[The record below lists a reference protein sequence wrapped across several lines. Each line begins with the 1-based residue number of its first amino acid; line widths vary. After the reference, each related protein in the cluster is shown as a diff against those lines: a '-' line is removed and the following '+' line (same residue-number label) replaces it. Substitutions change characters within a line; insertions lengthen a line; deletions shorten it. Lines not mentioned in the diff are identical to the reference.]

1 MKTRILV
8 FLLMLTVTMVLCACD
23 AKRRAQ
29 RRIRRITERCPELVT
44 VQAHPI
50 DTFIELPPVVDSAVM
65 PLAPL
70 LDCQAVKIQTEQG
83 TFTATATDDS
93 LTITYEAEQEP
104 VHYEDTLHYLQVVIE
119 DPPPAEKKKPP
130 AFLWFLLG
138 MVVVLLAIIITAI
151 IIVIKMVKV
160 S

>member
-1 MKTRILV
+1 MSLG
-8 FLLMLTVTMVLCACD
+8 LCACD
-23 AKRRAQ
+23 ANRRAQ

-50 DTFIELPPVVDSAVM
+50 DTFIELPPLADTAVM

-70 LDCQAVKIQTEQG
+70 LDGQAVKIQTEQG
-83 TFTATATDDS
+83 IFTATATDDS
-93 LTITYEAEQEP
+93 LTVTYEVEPEP
-104 VHYEDTLHYLQVVIE
+104 VHFSDTLRYSQVVIE
-119 DPPPAEKKKPP
+119 EPPPEKKKPP

-138 MVVVLLAIIITAI
+138 MVVVLLAVIITAI
-151 IIVIKMVKV
+151 VIVIKMVKV

>member
-1 MKTRILV
+1 MKTRLFIL
-8 FLLMLTVTMVLCACD
+8 FLMSLGLCACD
-23 AKRRAQ
+23 ANRRAQ
-29 RRIRRITERCPELVT
+29 RRIRRITERCPELLS

-50 DTFIELPPVVDSAVM
+50 DTFIELPPLADSAVM

-70 LDCQAVKIQTEQG
+70 LDGQAVKIQTEQG

-93 LTITYEAEQEP
+93 LTVTYEAEPEP
-104 VHYEDTLHYLQVVIE
+104 IHYADTLHYQQVVIE
-119 DPPPAEKKKPP
+119 AAPEKKKPP

-138 MVVVLLAIIITAI
+138 MVIVLLAVIVTAI
-151 IIVIKMVKV
+151 VIVIKMVKT

>member
-1 MKTRILV
+1 MKTRLFIL
-8 FLLMLTVTMVLCACD
+8 FLVLSVSLVLCACD

-50 DTFIELPPVVDSAVM
+50 DTFIELPPLADSAVM

-70 LDCQAVKIQTEQG
+70 LDGQAVKIQTEQG

-93 LTITYEAEQEP
+93 LTVTYEAEPEP
-104 VHYEDTLHYLQVVIE
+104 VHFSDTLHYSQVVIE
-119 DPPPAEKKKPP
+119 ESPPAKKKPP
-130 AFLWFLLG
+130 AFMWFLLG
-138 MVVVLLAIIITAI
+138 MVVVLLAVIITAI
-151 IIVIKMVKV
+151 VIVIKMVRT

>member
-1 MKTRILV
+1 MKTHCFL
-8 FLLMLTVTMVLCACD
+8 FLLSVSMVLCACD

-29 RRIRRITERCPELVT
+29 RRIRRIAERCPELLS

-50 DTFIELPPVVDSAVM
+50 DTFIELPPLADSAVM

-70 LDCQAVKIQTEQG
+70 LDGQAVKIQTEQG

-93 LTITYEAEQEP
+93 LTVTYEAEPEP
-104 VHYEDTLHYLQVVIE
+104 IHYADTLHYQQVVIE
-119 DPPPAEKKKPP
+119 AAPEKKKPP

-138 MVVVLLAIIITAI
+138 MVIVLLAVIVTAI
-151 IIVIKMVKV
+151 VIVIKMVKV

>member
-1 MKTRILV
+1 MKTRC
-8 FLLMLTVTMVLCACD
+8 FLFLMMLSVSLVLCACD

-50 DTFIELPPVVDSAVM
+50 DTFIELPPLADTAVM

-70 LDCQAVKIQTEQG
+70 LDGQAVKIQTEQG

-93 LTITYEAEQEP
+93 LTVTYEAEPEP
-104 VHYEDTLHYLQVVIE
+104 VHFSDTLHYSQVVIDE
-119 DPPPAEKKKPP
+119 PPPAKKKPP
-130 AFLWFLLG
+130 AFMWFLLG
-138 MVVVLLAIIITAI
+138 MVVVLLAVIITAI
-151 IIVIKMVKV
+151 VIVIKMVKT

>member
-1 MKTRILV
+1 MKTRLFIL
-8 FLLMLTVTMVLCACD
+8 FLMSLGLCACD
-23 AKRRAQ
+23 ANRRAQ

-50 DTFIELPPVVDSAVM
+50 DTFLAVPSVADSARL

-70 LDCQAVKIQTEQG
+70 MEGQPVVVTTKQG

-93 LTITYEAEQEP
+93 LTVTYEAEP
-104 VHYEDTLHYLQVVIE
+104 DPIHYADTLHYSQVVIE
-119 DPPPAEKKKPP
+119 EPPPEKKKPP

-138 MVVVLLAIIITAI
+138 MVVVLLAVIVTAI
-151 IIVIKMVKV
+151 VIVIKMVKT

>member
-1 MKTRILV
+1 MKTRLFNLFLV
-8 FLLMLTVTMVLCACD
+8 LSVSLVLCACD

-50 DTFIELPPVVDSAVM
+50 DTFIELPPLADTAVM
-65 PLAPL
+65 PIAPL
-70 LDCQAVKIQTEQG
+70 LDGQAVKIQTEQG

-93 LTITYEAEQEP
+93 LTVTYEAEPEP
-104 VHYEDTLHYLQVVIE
+104 VHFSDTLHYSQVVIE
-119 DPPPAEKKKPP
+119 EAPPAKKKPP
-130 AFLWFLLG
+130 AFMWFLLG
-138 MVVVLLAIIITAI
+138 MVVVLLAVIVTAI
-151 IIVIKMVKV
+151 VIVIKMVKT

>member
-1 MKTRILV
+1 MRTRCLIL
-8 FLLMLTVTMVLCACD
+8 LLMLSVTMALCACD

-50 DTFIELPPVVDSAVM
+50 DTFIPLPPVVDSAVM

-70 LDCQAVKIQTEQG
+70 LDGQAVKLQTEQG

-93 LTITYEAEQEP
+93 LTITYEAEQAP
-104 VHYEDTLHYLQVVIE
+104 IHYADTLNYSQVVIE
-119 DPPPAEKKKPP
+119 EPPPNKKPP
-130 AFLWFLLG
+130 NILWILLG
-138 MVVVLLAIIITAI
+138 MVIVFVAILVFVMVVI
-151 IIVIKMVKV
+151 IKMVKA

>member
-1 MKTRILV
+1 MKTRLFILV
-8 FLLMLTVTMVLCACD
+8 LVLSVSLVLCACD

-29 RRIRRITERCPELVT
+29 RRIRRITEQCPELLS

-50 DTFIELPPVVDSAVM
+50 DTFIELPPLADTAVM

-70 LDCQAVKIQTEQG
+70 LDGQAVKIQTEQG

-93 LTITYEAEQEP
+93 LTVTYEAEPEP
-104 VHYEDTLHYLQVVIE
+104 IHYSDTLHYQQVVIE
-119 DPPPAEKKKPP
+119 AAPEKKKPP
-130 AFLWFLLG
+130 AFMWFLLG
-138 MVVVLLAIIITAI
+138 MVIVLLAVIVTAI
-151 IIVIKMVKV
+151 VIVIKMVKT

>member
-1 MKTRILV
+1 MKTRC
-8 FLLMLTVTMVLCACD
+8 FLFLMMLSVSLVLCACD

-29 RRIRRITERCPELVT
+29 RRIRRITEQCPELLS

-50 DTFIELPPVVDSAVM
+50 DTFIELPPLADTAVM

-70 LDCQAVKIQTEQG
+70 LDGQAVKIQTEQG

-93 LTITYEAEQEP
+93 LTVTYETEPEP
-104 VHYEDTLHYLQVVIE
+104 VHFSDTLRYSQVVIE
-119 DPPPAEKKKPP
+119 EPPPEKKKPP
-130 AFLWFLLG
+130 AFMWFLLG
-138 MVVVLLAIIITAI
+138 MVVVLLAVIITAI
-151 IIVIKMVKV
+151 VIVIKMVRT

>member
-1 MKTRILV
+1 MKTRCFL
-8 FLLMLTVTMVLCACD
+8 FLLSVSMVLCACD

-29 RRIRRITERCPELVT
+29 RRIRRIAERCPELLS

-50 DTFIELPPVVDSAVM
+50 DTFIELPPLADSAVM

-70 LDCQAVKIQTEQG
+70 LDGQAVKIQTEQG

-93 LTITYEAEQEP
+93 LTVTYEAEQEP
-104 VHYEDTLHYLQVVIE
+104 IHYADTLHFQQVVIE
-119 DPPPAEKKKPP
+119 EPPPSKKPP
-130 AFLWFLLG
+130 NFLWVLLG
-138 MVVVLLAIIITAI
+138 MVIVLAGILAFVMVVII
-151 IIVIKMVKV
+151 KLVKA

>member
-1 MKTRILV
+1 MKTRCVL
-8 FLLMLTVTMVLCACD
+8 FLMLLSVSMVLCACD

-50 DTFIELPPVVDSAVM
+50 DTFIELPPLADSAVM

-70 LDCQAVKIQTEQG
+70 LDGQAVKIQTEQG

-93 LTITYEAEQEP
+93 LTVTYEAEPEP
-104 VHYEDTLHYLQVVIE
+104 VHFSDTLHYRQVVIE
-119 DPPPAEKKKPP
+119 EPPPAKKPP
-130 AFLWFLLG
+130 AFMWFLLG
-138 MVVVLLAIIITAI
+138 MVVVLLAVIVTAI
-151 IIVIKMVKV
+151 VIVIKMVKV

>member
-1 MKTRILV
+1 MKTRLFNLFLV
-8 FLLMLTVTMVLCACD
+8 LSVSLVLCACD

-50 DTFIELPPVVDSAVM
+50 DTFIELPPLADTAVM

-70 LDCQAVKIQTEQG
+70 LDGQAVKIQTEQG
-83 TFTATATDDS
+83 TFTASATDDS
-93 LTITYEAEQEP
+93 LTVTYEAEPEP
-104 VHYEDTLHYLQVVIE
+104 VHFSDTLHYSQVVIE
-119 DPPPAEKKKPP
+119 EPPPEKKKPP

-138 MVVVLLAIIITAI
+138 MVVVLLAVIVTAI
-151 IIVIKMVKV
+151 VIVIKMVKT

>member
-1 MKTRILV
+1 MKTRY
-8 FLLMLTVTMVLCACD
+8 FLFLMMLLVTMVLCACD

-29 RRIRRITERCPELVT
+29 RRIRRITEQCPELLS

-50 DTFIELPPVVDSAVM
+50 DTFIELPPLADTAVM

-70 LDCQAVKIQTEQG
+70 LDGLAVKIQTEQG

-93 LTITYEAEQEP
+93 LTVTYEAEPEP
-104 VHYEDTLHYLQVVIE
+104 VHFSDTLHYSQVVIE
-119 DPPPAEKKKPP
+119 ESPPAKKKPP
-130 AFLWFLLG
+130 AFMWFLLG
-138 MVVVLLAIIITAI
+138 MVVVLLAVIITAI
-151 IIVIKMVKV
+151 VIVIKMVKT

>member
-1 MKTRILV
+1 MKTRLFIL
-8 FLLMLTVTMVLCACD
+8 FLVLSVSLVLCACD

-29 RRIRRITERCPELVT
+29 RRIRRITEQCPELLS

-50 DTFIELPPVVDSAVM
+50 DTFIELPPLADTAVM

-70 LDCQAVKIQTEQG
+70 LDGKAVKIQTEQG
-83 TFTATATDDS
+83 SFTASATDDS
-93 LTITYEAEQEP
+93 LTVTYESEP
-104 VHYEDTLHYLQVVIE
+104 EPIHYADTLHYQQVVIE
-119 DPPPAEKKKPP
+119 AAPEKKKPP

-138 MVVVLLAIIITAI
+138 MVIVLLAVIVTAI
-151 IIVIKMVKV
+151 VIVIKMVKV

>member
-1 MKTRILV
+1 MKTRLFIL
-8 FLLMLTVTMVLCACD
+8 FLVLSVSLVLCACD

-29 RRIRRITERCPELVT
+29 RRIRRITEQCPELLS

-50 DTFIELPPVVDSAVM
+50 DTFIELPPLADTAVM

-70 LDCQAVKIQTEQG
+70 LDGQAVKIQTEQG

-93 LTITYEAEQEP
+93 LTVTYEAEPEP
-104 VHYEDTLHYLQVVIE
+104 IHYSDTLHYQQVVIE
-119 DPPPAEKKKPP
+119 AAPEKKKPP
-130 AFLWFLLG
+130 AFMWFLLG
-138 MVVVLLAIIITAI
+138 MVIVLLAVIITAI
-151 IIVIKMVKV
+151 VIVIKMVKV

>member
-50 DTFIELPPVVDSAVM
+50 DTFIELPPVADSAVM

-70 LDCQAVKIQTEQG
+70 LDGHAVKIQTEQG

-93 LTITYEAEQEP
+93 LTVTYEAEPEP
-104 VHYEDTLHYLQVVIE
+104 IHYADTLHYQQVVIE
-119 DPPPAEKKKPP
+119 AAPEKKKPP
-130 AFLWFLLG
+130 AFMWFLLG
-138 MVVVLLAIIITAI
+138 MVIVLLAVIITAI
-151 IIVIKMVKV
+151 VIVIKMVKT

>member
-1 MKTRILV
+1 MKTRC
-8 FLLMLTVTMVLCACD
+8 FLFLMMLSVTMVLCACD

-50 DTFIELPPVVDSAVM
+50 DTFIELPPLADTAVM

-70 LDCQAVKIQTEQG
+70 LDGQAVKIQTEQG

-93 LTITYEAEQEP
+93 LTVTYEAEPEP
-104 VHYEDTLHYLQVVIE
+104 VHFSDTLRYSQVVIE
-119 DPPPAEKKKPP
+119 EPPPEKKKPP
-130 AFLWFLLG
+130 AFMWFLLG
-138 MVVVLLAIIITAI
+138 MVVVLLAVIVTAI
-151 IIVIKMVKV
+151 VIVIKMVKT

>member
-1 MKTRILV
+1 MKTRLFIL
-8 FLLMLTVTMVLCACD
+8 LLMSLVLCACD

-29 RRIRRITERCPELVT
+29 RRIRRITEQCPELLS

-50 DTFIELPPVVDSAVM
+50 DTFIELPPLADTAVM

-70 LDCQAVKIQTEQG
+70 LDGQAVKIQTEQG

-93 LTITYEAEQEP
+93 LTVTYEAEPEP
-104 VHYEDTLHYLQVVIE
+104 VHFSDTLHYSQVVVE
-119 DPPPAEKKKPP
+119 AAPEKKKPP
-130 AFLWFLLG
+130 VFMWFLLG
-138 MVVVLLAIIITAI
+138 MVIVLLAVIVTAI
-151 IIVIKMVKV
+151 VIVIKMVKT

>member
-1 MKTRILV
+1 MKTRLFNLFLV
-8 FLLMLTVTMVLCACD
+8 LSVSLVLCACD

-50 DTFIELPPVVDSAVM
+50 DTFIELPPLADTAVM

-70 LDCQAVKIQTEQG
+70 LDGQAVKIQTEQG

-93 LTITYEAEQEP
+93 LTVTYEAEPEP
-104 VHYEDTLHYLQVVIE
+104 IHYADTLHYQQVVIE
-119 DPPPAEKKKPP
+119 AAPEKKKPP
-130 AFLWFLLG
+130 AFMWFLLG
-138 MVVVLLAIIITAI
+138 MVIVLLAVIITAI
-151 IIVIKMVKV
+151 VIVIKMVKV

>member
-1 MKTRILV
+1 MKTRHFIL
-8 FLLMLTVTMVLCACD
+8 FLLLVSMALCACD

-29 RRIRRITERCPELVT
+29 RRIRRIAERCPELLS
-44 VQAHPI
+44 VQAQPI
-50 DTFIELPPVVDSAVM
+50 DTFIPLPPVVDSAVM
-65 PLAPL
+65 SLAPL
-70 LDCQAVKIQTEQG
+70 LDGQAVKIQTEQG
-83 TFTATATDDS
+83 TFTATATNDS
-93 LTITYEAEQEP
+93 LTVTYEAEQEP
-104 VHYEDTLHYLQVVIE
+104 VHFEDTLRYSQVVIE

-151 IIVIKMVKV
+151 IIVIKMVKT

>member
-1 MKTRILV
+1 MKTRIFV

-50 DTFIELPPVVDSAVM
+50 DTFIPLPPVVDSAVM

-70 LDCQAVKIQTEQG
+70 LDGQAVKIQTEQG

-93 LTITYEAEQEP
+93 LTVTYEAEQEP
-104 VHYEDTLHYLQVVIE
+104 VHYEDTLRYPQVVIE
-119 DPPPAEKKKPP
+119 EKPAEKKPP
-130 AFLWFLLG
+130 NFMWFLLG
-138 MVVVLLAIIITAI
+138 MVVVLLAVIITAI
-151 IIVIKMVKV
+151 VIVIKIVKA